1 MPMTISVATP
11 DDCKAL
17 ALTALHLD
25 ATELDLLSPEALAG
39 SLRRAASFLC
49 PTTPRRLVDA
59 VIDAVQPLYPTTPLD
74 RHDLTDLVELL
85 VSAGDL
91 IELPPDPQ
99 GDSRLMYLGPPAF
112 VEQRPGRYLLMGIR
126 PFGAPLLDADLD
138 GCIEYKRH
146 TRSIALAG
154 AETKKHLRSLG
165 LHPIALSRWVSA
177 PAKESAE
184 ATVAVVRTRLD
195 AAGRAGN
202 VANLRILD
210 PTTSLRFYRKRWR
223 RVGENDNGDFVA
235 RRSQEYGSDL
245 WCYVRVAAGLPERLV
260 DFPTGDASVPGRDE
274 AWRLQAAI
282 DATHGCQH
290 VFRLMPS
297 QKMPQHTFVDFFAPV
312 PTWTERYLEVAG
324 TAVSEGRNC
333 LFSYLV
339 PDAAMPTV
347 TGYLG
352 EMLWMRV
359 AGTGGTR

>member
-1 MPMTISVATP
+1 MTISMATP

-17 ALTALHLD
+17 ALEGLHLD

-59 VIDAVQPLYPTTPLD
+59 VVDAVQPLLPMTPLD
-74 RHDLTDLVELL
+74 RQELTDLVDLL

-99 GDSRLMYLGPPAF
+99 RRGRLIYLGPPSF
-112 VEQRPGRYLLMGIR
+112 VEQRPGHYLVMGIR

-138 GCIEYKRH
+138 RRIEYKRH
-146 TRSIALAG
+146 TRGVELEA
-154 AETKKHLRSLG
+154 AEAKKYLRSLG
-165 LHPIALSRWVSA
+165 LHPIAPNRWVSA
-177 PAKESAE
+177 PAQE
-184 ATVAVVRTRLD
+184 APEAAIAAVRARLD
-195 AAGRAGN
+195 AAGHAGN
-202 VANLRILD
+202 VAGLSILD
-210 PTTSLRFYRKRWR
+210 PTTSLRFYRDRWR
-223 RVGENDNGDFVA
+223 RVNENDNGDFVA

-245 WCYVRVAAGLPERLV
+245 WCYVRIAAGTPERLV
-260 DFPTGDASVPGRDE
+260 DFPTGDPSVPGRDE

-282 DATHGCQH
+282 DAMQGCQH
-290 VFRLMPS
+290 VFRPLPS
-297 QKMPQHTFVDFFAPV
+297 QRDPQHTFVDFLAPV
-312 PTWTERYLEVAG
+312 PTWTERYMELVG
-324 TAVSEGRNC
+324 TAVSERRNC

-339 PDAAMPTV
+339 PDAAMPTMSA
-347 TGYLG
+347 YLS